1 MVMKKIM
8 LFASCFIV
16 VFSACKARYNLP
28 RFDYNNGPNPCLNAF
43 KDRVFFS
50 ILQESYKGT
59 DAIKEINK
67 RDAGNPYEGIYDPKL
82 FKKIDSIAKEFVK
95 NIPPPALCDE
105 CKKDQNYFMAQALH
119 FYVSRELDSIAKV
132 ELKKFSTECI
142 K

>member
-1 MVMKKIM
+1 MKKIK
-8 LFASCFIV
+8 LYASCFII
-16 VFSACKARYNLP
+16 VFSSCKASYNSP
-28 RFDYNNGPNPCLNAF
+28 RFDFNNGPKPCLNAF

-67 RDAGNPYEGIYDPKL
+67 RDLGNPYDGIYDPTL
-82 FKKIDSIAKEFVK
+82 FKKIDSISKEFIK
-95 NIPPPALCDE
+95 KLPPPALCVE

-119 FYVSRELDSIAKV
+119 FYASRELDSLAKA
-132 ELKKFSTECI
+132 ELKKFSSECL